1 LEQSVIIWRLPVA
14 GHAAIIELA
23 LEGEV
28 RHLELGVIRRCSGGE
43 RIMATLD
50 DIVSAAAKV
59 FRTKGYHA
67 ATVRDIA
74 DEVGILKGSLYHH
87 FDSKEELLYLVVK
100 EPIAQMF
107 RTIAEIAAAEG
118 GAAEKLTLAISAHLE
133 AFDRHY
139 PHLFVYLRERE
150 SVKRRF
156 REMIGFFPKEY
167 ERHWQQIIREG
178 VESGE
183 LRPDLDIQ
191 VASYGLLG
199 MLNWL
204 YKWYDPQG
212 RLSVGEVAEQ
222 FTSLALAG
230 LAVDK
235 PHDARVG
242 RHAVQRSRRVIANP

>member
-1 LEQSVIIWRLPVA
+1 
-14 GHAAIIELA
+14 
-23 LEGEV
+23 
-28 RHLELGVIRRCSGGE
+28 
-43 RIMATLD
+43 MATLD

-87 FDSKEELLYLVVK
+87 FESKEELLYLVVK
-100 EPIAQMF
+100 EPIAQMS
-107 RTIAEIAAAEG
+107 RRMAEIAAAD
-118 GAAEKLTLAISAHLE
+118 GAAADKLRTAISAHLE

-156 REMIGFFPKEY
+156 REMIGFSPKEY
-167 ERHWQQIIREG
+167 EGYWQQILREG
-178 VESGE
+178 VENGE
-183 LRPDLDIQ
+183 FRRDLDIQ

-204 YKWYDPQG
+204 YKWYDPRG
-212 RLSVGEVAEQ
+212 RLSVQEVAEQ
-222 FTSLALAG
+222 FIALALAG
-230 LAVDK
+230 LVADK
-235 PHDARVG
+235 PRTART
-242 RHAVQRSRRVIANP
+242 ARRTTSGQ

>member
-1 LEQSVIIWRLPVA
+1 
-14 GHAAIIELA
+14 
-23 LEGEV
+23 
-28 RHLELGVIRRCSGGE
+28 
-43 RIMATLD
+43 MATLD

-74 DEVGILKGSLYHH
+74 DEVGLLKGSLYHH

-100 EPIAQMF
+100 EPIAQMY
-107 RTIAEIAAAEG
+107 RKMAEIAAADG
-118 GAAEKLTLAISAHLE
+118 RAADKLRRAISAHLE

-156 REMIGFFPKEY
+156 REMIGFSPKDY
-167 ERHWQQIIREG
+167 ERCWQKILREG

-183 LRPDLDIQ
+183 FRTDLDIQ

-212 RLSVGEVAEQ
+212 RLSVQEVAAQ

-230 LAVDK
+230 LAAEK
-235 PHDARVG
+235 PHPASPPKPKLSGGKPAR
-242 RHAVQRSRRVIANP
+242 